1 VAAPVSVRE
10 LIDKNQEPPRRRG
23 GFVVLG
29 TAAPTGRWSF
39 AFHRQPEEDDMRKI
53 ILTGD
58 RPTGPLHLGHYVG
71 SLENR
76 VRLQR
81 EYETYVLIADLQALT
96 DHADQPALIRQSVL
110 DVALDYLAVGI
121 DPDAAVIVI
130 QSMVPELSE
139 LTMYFL
145 NLVTVARLQRNP
157 TVKEEMRQKDFEADV
172 PAGFLVYPVSQAA
185 DITAFGAHLVPVGD
199 DQLPMI
205 EQAAE
210 IVRRFNRLYA
220 RPEAPVLIEP
230 EALVPRIARLPG
242 TDGESKMGKSL
253 GNAIFLSDPADVVA
267 RKVRAMYTDPGHLRV
282 EDPGRVEGN
291 PVFAYLDAFDPDRAA
306 VEDLKARYR
315 AGGLGDVAVK
325 RRLLE
330 VLEAFLGPIR
340 TRRSELA
347 RDRDAVR
354 HVLMDGTERGRA
366 TARRTLTRVR
376 EAMSLAY

>member
-1 VAAPVSVRE
+1 
-10 LIDKNQEPPRRRG
+10 
-23 GFVVLG
+23 
-29 TAAPTGRWSF
+29 
-39 AFHRQPEEDDMRKI
+39 MRKI

-230 EALVPRIARLPG
+230 EALVPRFARLPG

-267 RKVRAMYTDPGHLRV
+267 RKVRTMYTDPGHLRV
-282 EDPGRVEGN
+282 EDPGRLEGN